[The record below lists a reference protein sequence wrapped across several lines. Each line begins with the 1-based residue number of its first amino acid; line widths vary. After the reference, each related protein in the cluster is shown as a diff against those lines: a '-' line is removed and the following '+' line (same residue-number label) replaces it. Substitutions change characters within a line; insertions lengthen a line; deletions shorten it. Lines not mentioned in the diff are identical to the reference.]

1 MAAGARLSIVVTMLV
16 LIPSLARGDVI
27 HDWNRIMLTT
37 IVGQSPFAQARFG
50 AITQLAAFEAVNAC
64 TLRYEP
70 YLGTVTAPFGASPS
84 AAAITA
90 IYGVLKHYFPANAS
104 LDAEY
109 AVSLAQL
116 ADGPAKAAGILV
128 GQEAAA
134 AMIEARANDGASPAQ
149 TFTPPSDDPGV
160 WQPTPPGFGPGLLLH
175 WSNVTPFGIESSD
188 QFRADPPPAL
198 SSRRYVKDYNEVK
211 IAGDVNS
218 VARPLHGTDVARF
231 YAAAPPT
238 QVWNLAAQQVSVAKR
253 FSLSEN
259 ARAFAL
265 LNMAISDALVSVFE
279 TKYRYVTWRPVT
291 AIRAGDSDGN
301 DRTEPD
307 AAWTPLIPT
316 PAFPGYASAHAS
328 GSGAARA
335 IAERVFGVGR
345 HDITLTHPGV
355 PDLVLHYTHFR
366 DITDDTDDAR
376 VYGGIHFR
384 FDQEAG
390 NVIGRDVGRYVYK
403 RHLQPVKG
411 RNGK

>member
-1 MAAGARLSIVVTMLV
+1 MAAGARVSIVVTLLV

-27 HDWNRIMLTT
+27 HDWNRIMLAT

-64 TLRYEP
+64 TRRYEP
-70 YLGTVTAPFGASPS
+70 YLGTVTAPSGASAS
-84 AAAITA
+84 AAAIA
-90 IYGVLKHYFPANAS
+90 AMYGVLKHYFPANAS
-104 LDAEY
+104 LDTEY
-109 AVSLAQL
+109 AASLAQL

-134 AMIEARANDGASPAQ
+134 AMIEARANDGASAAQ
-149 TFTPPSDDPGV
+149 TFTPSSDDAGV
-160 WQPTPPGFGPGLLLH
+160 WQPTPPGLGPGLFFH
-175 WSNVTPFGIESSD
+175 WRTVTPFGIESSD

-198 SSRRYVKDYNEVK
+198 NSRRYAKDYHEVK
-211 IAGDVNS
+211 SMGDVNS
-218 VARPLHGTDVARF
+218 VSRPQDRTDVARF
-231 YAAAPPT
+231 FGASPPT
-238 QVWNLAAQQVSVAKR
+238 QVWNLAAQQVSAANR
-253 FSLSEN
+253 LSLSEN

-265 LNMAISDALVSVFE
+265 LNMAISDALVTVFD
-279 TKYRYVTWRPVT
+279 TKYRFVTWRPVT

-301 DRTEPD
+301 HRTEPD
-307 AAWTPLIPT
+307 AAWTPLVTT
-316 PAFPGYASAHAS
+316 PSFPGYASAHAS

-335 IAERVFGVGR
+335 VAERVFGAGR
-345 HDITLTHPGV
+345 HDITLSHPGV

-390 NVIGRDVGRYVYK
+390 NVLGRDVGRYIYK
-403 RHLQPVKG
+403 QRLQPV
-411 RNGK
+411 RRRDGK